1 MEYRELGHTGLMVSR
16 LCFGGLVIGPLQKN
30 LSVEKGGE
38 VIAEAF
44 RLGVNFIDTADLYNT
59 YQHIKRAMDIT
70 GIKPVISSKSYA
82 YDREGAKKTVDRALT
97 ELGLDSIGCFLMHE
111 QESEHTIRGHR
122 EALDYY
128 LELKQQGV
136 VKAVG
141 LSTHHIAA
149 VRAAANIPEID
160 VIHPITNIKGLGICD
175 GTMDE
180 MLVAIKEAHDNGKAI
195 YGMKPFGGGNLL
207 HSFKECLEF
216 VSSIPYLHSIAL
228 GMQSIEEVRMNVELF
243 NDLKNAGEKIK
254 DYQPVNKKALHVD
267 FWCEKCGKCV
277 RRCKQNAL
285 SLENG
290 KISVDYEK
298 CVLCGYCSSSCPAFA
313 LKIY

>member
-30 LSVEKGGE
+30 LSVEEGGE

-44 RLGVNFIDTADLYNT
+44 RLGVNFIDTADLYDT
-59 YQHIKRAMDIT
+59 YPHIKRAMDIT
-70 GIKPVISSKSYA
+70 GIKPIISSKSYA

-128 LELKQQGV
+128 LELKQLGII
-136 VKAVG
+136 KAVG
-141 LSTHHIAA
+141 ISTHHIAA

-180 MLVAIKEAHDNGKAI
+180 MLEAIKEANDNGKAI

-207 HSFKECLEF
+207 HSFKKCLEF
-216 VSSIPYLHSIAL
+216 VTSIPYLHSIAL
-228 GMQSIEEVRMNVELF
+228 GMQSIEEVRMNVGLF
-243 NDLKNAGEKIK
+243 NDLEHAGEKVK
-254 DYQPVNKKALHVD
+254 DYQPSNKKKLHVD

-290 KISVDYEK
+290 KILVDYDK
-298 CVLCGYCSSSCPAFA
+298 CVLCGYCSSICPAFA

>member
-1 MEYRELGHTGLMVSR
+1 MEYRELGHTGLKVSR

-30 LSVEKGGE
+30 LSTDEGGE

-44 RLGVNFIDTADLYNT
+44 RLGINFIDTADLYDT
-59 YQHIKRAMDIT
+59 YRHIKRAMDIT

-128 LELKQQGV
+128 LELKQQGIIQ
-136 VKAVG
+136 AVG

-149 VRAAANIPEID
+149 VRAAADTPEID
-160 VIHPITNIKGLGICD
+160 VIHPITNINGLGICD
-175 GTMDE
+175 GTMDD
-180 MLVAIKEAHDNGKAI
+180 MLEAIKYAHDKGKAI

-207 HSFKECLEF
+207 HSFRQCLEF
-216 VSSIPYLHSIAL
+216 VTSIPHLHSIAL
-228 GMQSIEEVRMNVELF
+228 GMQSVEEVRMNVELF
-243 NDLKNAGEKIK
+243 NDLDNAGEKVK
-254 DYQPVNKKALHVD
+254 NYQPVNDKRLHVD

-277 RRCKQNAL
+277 RRCKQQAL
-285 SLENG
+285 CLENG
-290 KISVDYEK
+290 KVSVDYDK
-298 CVLCGYCSSSCPAFA
+298 CVLCGYCSASCPAFA

>member
-30 LSVEKGGE
+30 LSVEEGGE

-59 YQHIKRAMDIT
+59 YKHIKRAMDIT
-70 GIKPVISSKSYA
+70 GVKPVISSKSYA
-82 YDREGAKKTVDRALT
+82 YDREGAKKTVDRALS

-136 VKAVG
+136 IKAVG
-141 LSTHHIAA
+141 ISTHYIAA
-149 VRAAANIPEID
+149 VRAAANTPEID
-160 VIHPITNIKGLGICD
+160 VIHPITNINGLGICD

-180 MLVAIKEAHDNGKAI
+180 MLAAIKEAHDN
-195 YGMKPFGGGNLL
+195 
-207 HSFKECLEF
+207 
-216 VSSIPYLHSIAL
+216 
-228 GMQSIEEVRMNVELF
+228 
-243 NDLKNAGEKIK
+243 
-254 DYQPVNKKALHVD
+254 
-267 FWCEKCGKCV
+267 
-277 RRCKQNAL
+277 
-285 SLENG
+285 
-290 KISVDYEK
+290 
-298 CVLCGYCSSSCPAFA
+298 
-313 LKIY
+313 